1 MTLEAV
7 TYTATIIGVVSIL
20 ITLIFLII
28 ELKRNVNHIR
38 TMNIITRDNQY
49 YKFIDYWAAFEN
61 IETVIKGSKNYSDLD
76 DKEKFKF
83 EIYIENR
90 IRMFAFSVNTTRTSK
105 TLEFHN
111 NRICD
116 FFQYEGSIEC
126 FNELNQRKLL
136 PLNWVKVINDAI
148 KN

>member
-7 TYTATIIGVVSIL
+7 TYTTNIVGVASIV

-28 ELKRNVNHIR
+28 ELKRNVNQSK
-38 TMNIITRDNQY
+38 TMNIINRDNQY
-49 YKFIDYWAAFEN
+49 YNFTDYWAEFEN
-61 IETVIKGSKNYSDLD
+61 IETVIKGRKNYSDLD
-76 DKEKFKF
+76 EREKFKF

-126 FNELNQRKLL
+126 FNDLNQRKLL
-136 PLNWVKVINDAI
+136 PLNWVKIINDAI

>member
-1 MTLEAV
+1 MTLEEV
-7 TYTATIIGVVSIL
+7 TYAATIIGVASIV

-28 ELKRNVNHIR
+28 ELKRNVNQTR
-38 TMNIITRDNQY
+38 TMNLINRDNQY
-49 YKFIDYWAAFEN
+49 YKFTDYWAEFEN
-61 IETVIKGSKNYSDLD
+61 IDTVIKGRKNYFDLD
-76 DKEKFKF
+76 DREKFKF

-90 IRMFAFSVNTTRTSK
+90 IRMFAFSVNTTRTSN

-116 FFQYEGSIEC
+116 FFQYEGSLEC
-126 FNELNQRKLL
+126 FNDLHQRKLL
-136 PLNWVKVINDAI
+136 PLNWVKVINAAI

>member
-1 MTLEAV
+1 MTIEEV
-7 TYTATIIGVVSIL
+7 TYTATIVGVLSII

-28 ELKRNVNHIR
+28 ELKRNVNQSK
-38 TMNIITRDNQY
+38 TMNIINRDNQY
-49 YKFIDYWAAFEN
+49 YKFTDYWAESEN
-61 IETVIKGSKNYSDLD
+61 IKTLIKGRKNYSDLD
-76 DKEKFKF
+76 EMEKFKF

-126 FNELNQRKLL
+126 FNDLNQRKLL

>member
-1 MTLEAV
+1 
-7 TYTATIIGVVSIL
+7 
-20 ITLIFLII
+20 
-28 ELKRNVNHIR
+28 
-38 TMNIITRDNQY
+38 MNIINRDNQY
-49 YKFIDYWAAFEN
+49 YKFTDYWAAFEN
-61 IETVIKGSKNYSDLD
+61 IETVIKGRKNYSDLD
-76 DKEKFKF
+76 EREKFKF

-136 PLNWVKVINDAI
+136 PSNWVKVINNAI